1 MEKTEVMNKQQ
12 RTTKGK
18 VYPAPTRKGW
28 VYLVG
33 AGPGDPGLFTL
44 KGLRCLKQ
52 AEVVVY
58 DRLVSPHLLKFVP
71 EKAELIYVGKS
82 SQKRIL
88 SQEKINQLL
97 AKRAEEG
104 KVVLRLKGGDVFLF
118 GRGAEE
124 AEYLVKRKIP
134 FEVVPGV
141 SSAIAVPAYAGIPL
155 THRRYTSSLGIFTG
169 HEDPCKRHSAIDW
182 EKVSCGLGTL
192 VFVMGVGNL
201 PKIAGNL
208 IKFGRP
214 KTTPCCLVQWG
225 TLSGQKT
232 VTATLSTI
240 TKRVKESGITPPAI
254 LIVGDVVR
262 FRKDLN
268 WFERRPLFGKKIL
281 ITSHREGLDRL
292 SSILEDRGASV
303 VEMPLIKIV
312 PLKDYRLFDS
322 AVERIH
328 EFNWAVFSSQ
338 NGVKH
343 FFKRLNYLGK
353 DLRILIGVKLA
364 AIGPNTK
371 KALENFGLK
380 VDVQAEKY
388 CQEGLLEFF
397 KKRGVK
403 RQNILIVCSAGARHV
418 LSKGLKRLGATV
430 CVAPVYKTESEG
442 YKLKVLAEV
451 LQDIDVICFS
461 SSSCVRNFFKIV
473 PRRILR
479 QVIGNSLVASIGP
492 VTSAQARKLGL
503 KVNIQAKQYTKEALA
518 EAIVR
523 YFKKQ

>member
-1 MEKTEVMNKQQ
+1 MA
-12 RTTKGK
+12 KGK
-18 VYPAPTRKGW
+18 

-58 DRLVSPHLLKFVP
+58 DRLVWPQLLKFAP

-124 AEYLVKRKIP
+124 AAYLAKRKIP

-169 HEDPCKRHSAIDW
+169 HEDPFKRQSAIDW
-182 EKVSCGLGTL
+182 EKISTGLGTL
-192 VFVMGVGNL
+192 VFLMGVGNL

-214 KTTPCCLVQWG
+214 KTTPCCLVQRG
-225 TLSGQKT
+225 TLPGQKT
-232 VTATLSTI
+232 VTATLNTI
-240 TKRVKESGITPPAI
+240 TKRAKESGITPPAI

-268 WFERRPLFGKKIL
+268 WFERKPLFGKRIL
-281 ITSHREGLDRL
+281 VTSHRERLNRL
-292 SSILEDRGASV
+292 SSILENWGASV
-303 VEMPLIKIV
+303 VELPLIKIV
-312 PLKDYRLFDS
+312 PLKDYRLLDS

-343 FFKRLNYLGK
+343 FSKRLNYLGK

-371 KALENFGLK
+371 KALENFGLR
-380 VDVQAEKY
+380 VDAQAEKY
-388 CQEGLLEFF
+388 CQEGLLDYF
-397 KKRGVK
+397 KKTKVK
-403 RQNILIVCSAGARHV
+403 GESILIV
-418 LSKGLKRLGATV
+418 
-430 CVAPVYKTESEG
+430 
-442 YKLKVLAEV
+442 
-451 LQDIDVICFS
+451 
-461 SSSCVRNFFKIV
+461 
-473 PRRILR
+473 
-479 QVIGNSLVASIGP
+479 
-492 VTSAQARKLGL
+492 
-503 KVNIQAKQYTKEALA
+503 
-518 EAIVR
+518 
-523 YFKKQ
+523 